1 MALLKVENVTK
12 RFGGLVAVDNV
23 SFDILHGEMMAIVGP
38 NGAGKT
44 TMFNLING
52 VFPVDEGTIIFE
64 DIDVTNFPAFKRAH
78 LGIGR
83 TFQIPRPFASATV
96 RENIAIGAMFGAQAS
111 EINVPKAMEMADH
124 YIDIIGLKDHK
135 DKPAGG
141 LTPME
146 KRLVEIA
153 RALAMKPRLLLMDEA
168 MAGMNPKDIDEMVAF
183 IKQIKDTEGI
193 AIVALVEHIMRAV
206 AGLADRVLVMHQG
219 AKLVDEPTQ
228 EALSDPRVIE
238 VYLGHPPEEANA

>member
-83 TFQIPRPFASATV
+83 TFQIPRRPKVSSRPDNWARCNSRQTRCGCRWRSQRTRPFWAT
-96 RENIAIGAMFGAQAS
+96 R
-111 EINVPKAMEMADH
+111 PK
-124 YIDIIGLKDHK
+124 ID
-135 DKPAGG
+135 
-141 LTPME
+141 
-146 KRLVEIA
+146 
-153 RALAMKPRLLLMDEA
+153 
-168 MAGMNPKDIDEMVAF
+168 
-183 IKQIKDTEGI
+183 
-193 AIVALVEHIMRAV
+193 
-206 AGLADRVLVMHQG
+206 
-219 AKLVDEPTQ
+219 
-228 EALSDPRVIE
+228 
-238 VYLGHPPEEANA
+238 